1 VFMSSSGLPPLN
13 WLRAFEAAARCL
25 SFTGAAKELNMTQS
39 AVSQHIKNLEHFM
52 GRAMFVRRTRSLSL
66 TEAGESYLPV
76 VQEAFATL
84 SSGARALIGVDRGQV
99 LSLQCNLAFS
109 VFWLAPR
116 LGALT
121 AKFPWMTI
129 NMTTS
134 LWERQTDGADAEIR
148 FGRILKDDP
157 NARFL
162 SGGQAYPVAAPGW
175 SGDWRD
181 ETLFDCSGVVTNWDT
196 WAGVRGLTLP
206 KEKQVHLST
215 TFVVS
220 CNAALAGCGLAM
232 SHDALAGDLIEAGR
246 LIRPFDWSVPMTETY
261 ALMRRPV
268 HAETPA
274 TRAFDEWLLTE
285 ISA

>member
-1 VFMSSSGLPPLN
+1 MSSPDLPPLN

-39 AVSQHIKNLEHFM
+39 AVSQHIKNLEHYM
-52 GRAMFVRRTRSLSL
+52 GRPLFVRRTRSLSL

-84 SSGARALIGVDRGQV
+84 SSGARALIGYDRGQV

-109 VFWLAPR
+109 TFWLAPR
-116 LGALT
+116 LGELT

-134 LWERQTDGADAEIR
+134 LWERQDDGADADIR
-148 FGRILKDDP
+148 FGRILRNDP

-162 SGGQAYPVAAPGW
+162 SGGEAYPVAAPGW
-175 SGDWRD
+175 AGEWT
-181 ETLFDCSGVVTNWDT
+181 EATLFDCSGVVTNWDT
-196 WAGVRGLTLP
+196 WAAAAGQSLP
-206 KEKQVHLST
+206 NGKQVHLST

-220 CNAALAGCGLAM
+220 CNAAIAGCGLAM
-232 SHDALAGDLIEAGR
+232 SHDALAADLIREGR
-246 LIRPFDWSVPMTETY
+246 LIKPFDWSVPMTEIY
-261 ALMRRPV
+261 ALMRRPT

-274 TRAFDEWLLTE
+274 TRAFDEWLLNE
-285 ISA
+285 VGA

>member
-1 VFMSSSGLPPLN
+1 MSSSDLPPLN

-39 AVSQHIKNLEHFM
+39 AVSQHIKNLEHYM
-52 GRAMFVRRTRSLSL
+52 GRPLFVRRTRSLSL

-116 LGALT
+116 LGELT
-121 AKFPWMTI
+121 SKFPWMTI

-148 FGRILKDDP
+148 FGRVLRDDP

-162 SGGQAYPVAAPGW
+162 SGGHAYPVAAPGW
-175 SGDWRD
+175 SGDWQD

-196 WAGVRGLTLP
+196 WVGVKGLVLP
-206 KEKQVHLST
+206 KGNQVHLST

-220 CNAALAGCGLAM
+220 INAALAGCGLAM
-232 SHDALAGDLIEAGR
+232 SHDVLAGDLIEAGR
-246 LIRPFDWSVPMTETY
+246 LIRPFDWSVPMTEVY
-261 ALMRRPV
+261 ALMRRPS

-274 TRAFDEWLLTE
+274 TREFDEWLLEELGT
-285 ISA
+285 